1 MTAVVRLAE
10 VIASGIVGPA
20 FALPLA
26 DDDAD
31 DNDDDDDDDDDDDA
45 DDNHNDD
52 DAVENCVNVCLFGT
66 DMSIL
71 NSPINLKAKL
81 TRKITRHRRM

>member
-1 MTAVVRLAE
+1 MPLELWVLHL
-10 VIASGIVGPA
+10 P
-20 FALPLA
+20 LPLA

-31 DNDDDDDDDDDDDA
+31 DNDDDDDDDDDA

-66 DMSIL
+66 DMSIF